1 MPAERIRQHTSQ
13 VPATR
18 RGRLRA
24 DRARQLADPAP
35 RGRLAGCT
43 GSRPPYGCPDA
54 GAQQGPCRPA
64 RRLELRTPPRP

>member
-24 DRARQLADPAP
+24 DRARQLAYPAT
-35 RGRLAGCT
+35 RGRPAGCA
-43 GSRPPYGCPDA
+43 GSPAPYGCPAA
-54 GAQQGPCRPA
+54 GAQQAPGRPA
-64 RRLELRTPPRP
+64 RRLELRTPPRS